1 MTSFQIFKEKK
12 DLFSFSCGARTL
24 EGTGCWR
31 RHPGARQADVTQAL
45 TGHSVA
51 EHVRMALPFRSS
63 LRTSKL
69 GKRGQRPF
77 SKTKFPALGRVC
89 GCFPSLSF
97 HSWKRGTRAH
107 TCTCTRAYMHTPHVH
122 NTHMRTHT
130 RRTCTSAHAHTT
142 RAHTCP
148 CTYTHT
154 LSHARAHTQL
164 PGAFRGSGCL
174 YGHLLRAGTLSISWT
189 LGQPCEVT
197 RTVVP
202 VLYTRNLTLRG

>member
-1 MTSFQIFKEKK
+1 MELALWRAQ
-12 DLFSFSCGARTL
+12 GAGVGSL
-24 EGTGCWR
+24 GALPAW
-31 RHPGARQADVTQAL
+31 HPGARQADVTQAL
-45 TGHSVA
+45 TGHSVT

-77 SKTKFPALGRVC
+77 SKTKFQALGHVC

-107 TCTCTRAYMHTPHVH
+107 TCTCTRAYMHTHAH
-122 NTHMRTHT
+122 ATCAHHTHAYA

-148 CTYTHT
+148 CTHTHT

-197 RTVVP
+197 RSVVP